1 MRRPA
6 VPSCPCR
13 VAAASG
19 ASLLAALGPAV
30 TPAHAH
36 GLVQRADLPI
46 PEWLFGG
53 AAMVVLVVS
62 FVALAVLWQQ
72 PRLEDPAAPD
82 RPPARRP
89 VPGPLGRLPGSR
101 TADVLA
107 QTFAAALLVL
117 LVVAGLAGT
126 ESAQANLT
134 PTFVFVVFWVG
145 MAFASVLLGDVFRAL
160 NPWRAIGRATGT
172 LVARVRGARGGR
184 DRVRPYPAR
193 LGLWP
198 AAAGLLG
205 FTWLELAHGSGED
218 PRVLAS
224 AILGYSA
231 LTFAGMARYGVEAW
245 TRHGEAFGVTFSLF
259 ARIAPLE
266 ARDGRLVRRRPLAA
280 LATADG
286 PAGSG
291 APAGLVAVVAVLIGS
306 VTFDGL
312 SSGSLWGDVQRALD
326 GLWEPLG
333 LSVEAGLRA
342 SATVGLVGCV
352 LLVLGFYRLGVLGIR
367 SVGGGHSAARLAR
380 AFAPSLVPIAVVYA
394 AAHYLTLLVF
404 QGQATVYLASDPL
417 GRGWDLLGTASAT
430 IDYGV
435 LSQNLTWYLQVG
447 FVVAGHV
454 AGLVLAHDRA
464 LVLYGDPRRAARSQ
478 YWMLSIMVGFTT
490 LALWLLAQAG
500 G

>member
-6 VPSCPCR
+6 VTPPAR
-13 VAAASG
+13 RPAAAAG
-19 ASLLAALGPAV
+19 AALLAALGPAAA
-30 TPAHAH
+30 PAHAH

-53 AAMVVLVVS
+53 AAMIVLVVS
-62 FVALAVLWQQ
+62 FVALATLWQQ

-82 RPPARRP
+82 RPLARRP

-101 TADVLA
+101 AADLIA
-107 QTFAAALLVL
+107 QGLAAALLVL

-145 MAFASVLLGDVFRAL
+145 MAFASVLLGDVFRAV
-160 NPWRAIGRATGT
+160 NPWRAFGRATGA
-172 LVARVRGARGGR
+172 LVTRLRGGR
-184 DRVRPYPAR
+184 NAIRPYPAR

-218 PRVLAS
+218 PRVLAV

-245 TRHGEAFGVTFSLF
+245 TRHGEAFGVAFSLF

-266 ARDGRLVRRRPLAA
+266 VRDGVLVRRRPLAA
-280 LATADG
+280 LASADG
-286 PAGSG
+286 PAGADS
-291 APAGLVAVVAVLIGS
+291 PAGLVAVVAVLIGT

-312 SSGSLWGDVQRALD
+312 SSGSLWRDVQQALD

-342 SATVGLVGCV
+342 SATVGLLGCV

-367 SVGGGHSAARLAR
+367 SVGGDLGARRLAR

-417 GRGWDLLGTASAT
+417 GRGWDLFGTASAT

-478 YWMLSIMVGFTT
+478 YWMLSVMVGFTT